1 MSENNTGNVKENSEQ
16 SSKEIGENP
25 TIEGEETASEAVK
38 IIPESCQIQW
48 QKEGNKILLILPEG
62 DEFPI
67 TEWSDILQ
75 DLKFRFNA
83 SEKTWITGTNVKII
97 ANDRL
102 LDARQLQA
110 IAETLT
116 EFDLILT
123 EISTNRRQTAVI
135 AATAGYSVLQDTLN
149 HPILPQTDKNE
160 SNLLPPLYLKNPVR
174 SGVEIRHQGTV
185 VVFGDLNPGGSV
197 IAAGDILVWGRL
209 RGMAHAG
216 ALGNQQ
222 ARIMALKM
230 DFTQLRI
237 ADKIARAPE
246 QNPVAPEA
254 EVAYISENGIRLTKA
269 IDFVKQHSFSPKIG
283 AWIESPNQLLTKNS

>member
-1 MSENNTGNVKENSEQ
+1 MSENNTN
-16 SSKEIGENP
+16 
-25 TIEGEETASEAVK
+25 EGEETAPEPVK
-38 IIPESCQIQW
+38 IIPESCQIHW
-48 QKEGNKILLILPEG
+48 QKEGEKIILILPEG

-83 SEKTWITGTNVKII
+83 TEKTWITGTNVKII
-97 ANDRL
+97 AGDRL

-123 EISTNRRQTAVI
+123 EICTNRRQTAVV
-135 AATAGYSVLQDTLN
+135 AATAGYSVVQNTLN
-149 HPILPQTDKNE
+149 QPILPQTDKNE
-160 SNLLPPLYLKNPVR
+160 SNLLAPLYLKNPVR
-174 SGVEIRHQGTV
+174 SGVEIRHQGTII
-185 VVFGDLNPGGSV
+185 VFGDLNPGGSV

-209 RGMAHAG
+209 RGIAHAG

-230 DFTQLRI
+230 NFTQLRI
-237 ADKIARAPE
+237 ADKIARFPE
-246 QNPVAPEA
+246 QNPVVLDA
-254 EVAYISENGIRLTKA
+254 EVAYISEDGIRLTKA
-269 IDFVKQHSFSPKIG
+269 LDFVKHYSFSPKIG
-283 AWIESPNQLLTKNS
+283 AWIESPNQLLTKNN